1 MERFLSPKVVLI
13 GGGTGNAVFLRTLKA
28 YTPNITAIVSVADD
42 GGSSGKLRKEMGI
55 LPPGDIRNCIIALA
69 SEENTMAELM
79 NFRFKEG
86 FLTEQSFGNVLI
98 AAMNNISDSF
108 ADAIKKVS
116 KVLAITG
123 RVLPVSEELI
133 SLCAIMSN
141 GKMIHGESYIPKYA
155 VKTKQSIDRIMI
167 MPEDVKAFSECIDA
181 IMNADIIVYSPGSL
195 FTSLLPNLLVKDIID
210 ALEIAKAEKYY
221 IANIMTQQGET
232 EGFSLHDHI
241 DAIEKHTGGKN
252 IIDTIVYNTESVP
265 DEILQRYAVEN
276 AEQVVNDITTQM
288 REKYNFLP
296 VSCVQITSSIV
307 RHDSNACWKRIFNN
321 LEVD

>member
-28 YTPNITAIVSVADD
+28 YTPHITAIVSVADD

-69 SEENTMAELM
+69 SEESTMAELM

-108 ADAIKKVS
+108 AEAVKKVS

-123 RVLPVSEELI
+123 RVLPVSEEMI

-141 GKMIHGESYIPKYA
+141 GKMIHGESYIPKYTI
-155 VKTKQSIDRIMI
+155 KTKESIDRIMI
-167 MPEDVKAFSECIDA
+167 VPENVKAFSECIDA
-181 IMNADIIVYSPGSL
+181 INDADIIVYSPGSL
-195 FTSLLPNLLVKDIID
+195 FTSLLPNLLVKDIIE
-210 ALEIAKAEKYY
+210 ALIATKAEKYY

-232 EGFSLHDHI
+232 EKFTLQDHI
-241 DAIEKHTGGKN
+241 NAIEKHTGDKK
-252 IIDTIVYNTESVP
+252 IIDSVVYNIDQVSKM
-265 DEILQRYAVEN
+265 ILKRYELEN
-276 AEQVVNDITTQM
+276 AEQIVNDITPQM
-288 REKYNFLP
+288 RDRYNFLP
-296 VSCVQITSSIV
+296 VSCVQITNNIV
-307 RHDSNACWKRIFNN
+307 RHDSNACWEKIFNN
-321 LEVD
+321 MKVD

>member
-1 MERFLSPKVVLI
+1 MKRFTSPKVVLI

-28 YTPNITAIVSVADD
+28 YTPHITAIVSVADD

-86 FLTEQSFGNVLI
+86 FLKEQSFGNVLI
-98 AAMNNISDSF
+98 AAMDNISDSF

-123 RVLPVSEELI
+123 RVLPVSEEMI

-167 MPEDVKAFSECIDA
+167 VPENVKAFSECIDA
-181 IMNADIIVYSPGSL
+181 IKDADIIVYSPGSL
-195 FTSLLPNLLVKDIID
+195 FTSLLPNLLVKDIIK
-210 ALEIAKAEKYY
+210 ALLSTKAEKYY

-232 EGFSLHDHI
+232 EKFTLYNHI
-241 DAIEKHTGGKN
+241 ATIEKHTGNKN
-252 IIDTIVYNTESVP
+252 IIDTIVYNTDQVP
-265 DEILQRYAVEN
+265 DAILKRYAIEN
-276 AEQVVNDITTQM
+276 AEQVINDITAQM
-288 REKYNFLP
+288 RDKFRLLP
-296 VSCVQITSSIV
+296 VRCVQIVNDIV
-307 RHDSNACWKRIFNN
+307 RHDSDACWEKIFNN
-321 LEVD
+321 MEVD

>member
-1 MERFLSPKVVLI
+1 MERFISPKVVLI
-13 GGGTGNAVFLRTLKA
+13 GGGTGNAVFLRTLKT
-28 YTPNITAIVSVADD
+28 YTPHITAIVSVADD

-79 NFRFKEG
+79 NFRFQEG

-116 KVLAITG
+116 KVLAIKG
-123 RVLPVSEELI
+123 RVLPVSEEMI

-155 VKTKQSIDRIMI
+155 VKTKQSIDRITI
-167 MPEDVKAFSECIDA
+167 MPENVKAFSECVDA
-181 IMNADIIVYSPGSL
+181 IIDADIIIYSPGSL
-195 FTSLLPNLLVKDIID
+195 FTSLLPNLLVKDIIN
-210 ALEIAKAEKYY
+210 ALASTKAEKYF

-232 EGFSLHDHI
+232 EGFTLQDHI
-241 DAIEKHTGGKN
+241 NAIEEHTDRKK
-252 IIDTIVYNTESVP
+252 IIDAIVYNTDKVP
-265 DEILQRYAVEN
+265 EAILKRYAIEN
-276 AEQVVNDITTQM
+276 AEQVVNDITPQM
-288 REKYNFLP
+288 RDKFRLLP
-296 VSCVQITSSIV
+296 VHCVQIVNDIV
-307 RHDSNACWKRIFNN
+307 RHDSDACWEKIFNN
-321 LEVD
+321 MEVD